1 MHLCLFS
8 SPFLLFSPI
17 SLMLSHHCYCFLL
30 YFNFILL
37 LIYYLLGILDSPTL
51 YSSWFGP
58 SFQPIH
64 PLQYDWF
71 DPHPWLAWQGTDLMH
86 NHVLADVDQSYVDA
100 VGCRSS
106 GFPSSDQSED
116 SDYDTIWI
124 THTNRIGSMSRKS
137 CCSYIHIKL
146 KHFFFYFVCIECDE
160 LFLRAVAVGNILKRL
175 LTWKSMKDVFTAFAP
190 WLS

>member
-1 MHLCLFS
+1 MLITLIFS
-8 SPFLLFSPI
+8 ALLTCIFVSFPLPSFI
-17 SLMLSHHCYCFLL
+17 HFFYTRFSLMLSHHYYCFLL
-30 YFNFILL
+30 CFYFILS
-37 LIYYLLGILDSPTL
+37 LIYNLLGVLGSPSL

-58 SFQPIH
+58 SSQPTR

-137 CCSYIHIKL
+137 CCSYLHIKT
-146 KHFFFYFVCIECDE
+146 KTHFLLFY
-160 LFLRAVAVGNILKRL
+160 LH
-175 LTWKSMKDVFTAFAP
+175 WK
-190 WLS
+190 WLA

>member
-1 MHLCLFS
+1 MLTKLFTTILFTLIFS
-8 SPFLLFSPI
+8 ALLICIFVSFPLPSFLHFFCTRF
-17 SLMLSHHCYCFLL
+17 SLMLSYHYYCIFVIFS
-30 YFNFILL
+30 FNFVTNYYI
-37 LIYYLLGILDSPTL
+37 IYLGTPGSPSL

-58 SFQPIH
+58 SSQPTH

-137 CCSYIHIKL
+137 CCSYIHIKT
-146 KHFFFYFVCIECDE
+146 KT
-160 LFLRAVAVGNILKRL
+160 LFLLFCL
-175 LTWKSMKDVFTAFAP
+175 HWKWWA
-190 WLS
+190 